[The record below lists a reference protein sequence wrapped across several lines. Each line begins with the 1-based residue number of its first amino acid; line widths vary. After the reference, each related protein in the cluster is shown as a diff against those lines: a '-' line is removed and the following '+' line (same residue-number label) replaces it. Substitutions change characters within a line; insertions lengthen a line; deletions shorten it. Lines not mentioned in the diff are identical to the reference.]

1 MRKSSLYVRYFKR
14 IFDTIVAGLGLFF
27 LFPVF
32 IVIAVLIKLEDGGS
46 VFFRQERVGQ
56 NWKTFKIYKFRT
68 MVEDAEKLGAQVT
81 TGDDPRITRI
91 GRLLRK
97 YKLDELPQLINV
109 VKGEMSLVGPRPE
122 VPKYAKLFKRDY
134 DEILKVKPGITDFAS
149 IEYKDEN
156 ELLRGISNPEEV
168 YVNEILP
175 EKIKYYKKYIK
186 RISLLTDFILILK
199 TLWRIIK

>member
-1 MRKSSLYVRYFKR
+1 MREDSLYVRYFKR
-14 IFDTIVAGLGLFF
+14 VFDAIAAALGLLF

-32 IVIAVLIKLEDGGS
+32 IIIAILIKLEDGGS

-56 NWKTFKIYKFRT
+56 NWKTFRIYKFRT

-91 GRLLRK
+91 GRFLRK

-109 VKGEMSLVGPRPE
+109 IKGEMSLVGPRPE
-122 VPKYAKLFKRDY
+122 VPKYAKLFKQDY

-156 ELLRGISNPEEV
+156 ELLRGVSDPEKV
-168 YVNEILP
+168 YTNKILP
-175 EKIKYYKKYIK
+175 QKINYYKEYIE
-186 RISLLTDFILILK
+186 RVSFLTDFILILR
-199 TLWRIIK
+199 TLRRIIK